1 MDYLLEFYKK
11 IVFSSMMK
19 RGYSWDADG
28 EMTRIIAAVGSL
40 GLNDSGWGG
49 SSYSRVSDLNRSW
62 DLGLAKRIEFS
73 GAKGVNGLR
82 SGYFFIPTL
91 IFIANFYLYT
101 WIVRLTQPPARLRRT
116 IFFGLF
122 FLLALFPVSRVW
134 AVYDFNSLNRL
145 ITFVAATWMGF
156 SFLLVLGAA
165 GTDLV
170 RFFLHQAGLS
180 PRIALSRVLY
190 YRRLTAATSI
200 MVCLVTGG
208 YALWEAR
215 QVGVTRIE
223 IPLRNLPP
231 DLDGL
236 SLVQLSDIHYGML
249 QENGRLSDLV
259 RRVNELRPD
268 LVVFTGDLVDGA
280 VSHME
285 KMAGPLSG
293 LKAREG
299 LFAVMGNHE
308 FYAGANRAEA
318 IMRQAGIRVLR
329 DRIWFLPGGLQI
341 LGIDDRGSARRS
353 RPLPDFQR
361 LINGLDPEKPSI
373 LLNHQPVYFERS
385 AAAGVGLQLSGH
397 VHGPQ
402 LLPMVPLVRLFYPR
416 MRGLFRLG
424 DSYLYVSRG
433 VGTGGPPM
441 RLGSPPEIVQ
451 ITLRS
456 PKSGARSK
464 GKGANGL
471 SPPYLPTQG
480 TNSK

>member
-1 MDYLLEFYKK
+1 L
-11 IVFSSMMK
+11 FSIHHSF
-19 RGYSWDADG
+19 SQSAC
-28 EMTRIIAAVGSL
+28 
-40 GLNDSGWGG
+40 
-49 SSYSRVSDLNRSW
+49 
-62 DLGLAKRIEFS
+62 FS

-82 SGYFFIPTL
+82 SGYFFIPAL

-101 WIVRLTQPPARLRRT
+101 WIVRLTQPPARLRKT

-122 FLLALFPVSRVW
+122 FLPALFPVSRVW
-134 AVYDFNSLNRL
+134 AAYDFNSLNRL
-145 ITFVAATWMGF
+145 ITFVGAAWIGF

-165 GTDLV
+165 GTDLA
-170 RFFLHQAGLS
+170 RFFLRQAGLS
-180 PRIALSRVLY
+180 PEFPLSRILY
-190 YRRLTAATSI
+190 YRRMLAATSI
-200 MVCLVTGG
+200 MGCLAVGVYG
-208 YALWEAR
+208 CWEAR
-215 QVGVTRIE
+215 TLQVTRVE
-223 IPLRNLPP
+223 IPLRHLPP
-231 DLDGL
+231 ELDGF
-236 SLVQLSDIHYGML
+236 SVVHLSDIHYGMVN
-249 QENGRLSDLV
+249 EDGRLNDVV

-293 LKAREG
+293 LTAREG

-329 DRIWFLPGGLQI
+329 DRVWVLPGGLQI
-341 LGIDDRGSARRS
+341 LGIDDRASARRS

-373 LLNHQPVYFERS
+373 LLYHQPVYFEQS

-456 PKSGARSK
+456 PE
-464 GKGANGL
+464 
-471 SPPYLPTQG
+471 
-480 TNSK
+480 